1 MEWEEKGHE
10 EKQGDNYLS
19 GVGKATG
26 IPGDTRI
33 SNNCLLI
40 TAIFPSC
47 LFLIASVGVLSV
59 GPLHWPGRRRLQRGP
74 GSVPVIL
81 PCGEERDT
89 SGMVGAARLP
99 SRDRAMTTTAVS
111 PKNWSAKH
119 PVLHPNLSFAAP
131 GKATGVGFPEAG
143 SAQLSAGR
151 DKPGAFLE
159 PLVSAEPKAIPG
171 TALAAGCGHGGGS
184 HGPLGWQPA
193 APRPGVRPG
202 ATDMGSVALLPGRQ
216 ARPLLENCAEVIQS
230 LRCCRRAVRLPA
242 LPDTSLLS
250 GTCCSLPSTH
260 TGRLSAC
267 SICSPLRSRCR
278 LGVLARHYLLAQTL
292 LLRTTTAQG
301 RKVHVL
307 VPELA
312 QDPNA

>member
-99 SRDRAMTTTAVS
+99 SRDRAMTTTVVS

-159 PLVSAEPKAIPG
+159 RLISAEPKAIPG
-171 TALAAGCGHGGGS
+171 TALAVAMVVAATAPWAGSQQHPDPGS
-184 HGPLGWQPA
+184 GRGPPIWA
-193 APRPGVRPG
+193 
-202 ATDMGSVALLPGRQ
+202 ALLSSPDGRQ
-216 ARPLLENCAEVIQS
+216 
-230 LRCCRRAVRLPA
+230 
-242 LPDTSLLS
+242 
-250 GTCCSLPSTH
+250 
-260 TGRLSAC
+260 GRSW
-267 SICSPLRSRCR
+267 
-278 LGVLARHYLLAQTL
+278 
-292 LLRTTTAQG
+292 RT
-301 RKVHVL
+301 
-307 VPELA
+307 VPR
-312 QDPNA
+312 